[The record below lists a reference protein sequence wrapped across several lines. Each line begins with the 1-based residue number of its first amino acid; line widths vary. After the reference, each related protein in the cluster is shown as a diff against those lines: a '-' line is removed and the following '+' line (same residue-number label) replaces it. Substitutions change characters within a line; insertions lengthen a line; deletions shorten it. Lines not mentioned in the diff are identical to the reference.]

1 MLAELHRSDLEDSDF
16 IRLNEAA
23 PPIPVPAGHVGPV
36 MLPGTGRMVWWTG
49 RVAIG
54 LRHQAPQHYETLV
67 DIGAVAA
74 GPDARQPPRGPSG
87 LNIGRI
93 DYPHAL
99 TPRRGT

>member
-54 LRHQAPQHYETLV
+54 LRHQAPQHYDTLSSSALWLQ
-67 DIGAVAA
+67 DLMLNSRRAAQVA
-74 GPDARQPPRGPSG
+74 
-87 LNIGRI
+87 
-93 DYPHAL
+93 
-99 TPRRGT
+99 